1 MSFGKEVR
9 VELARVYPGR
19 PCCRAAELAA
29 VFRCEAE
36 AGPGRI
42 GAPAVAVGHA
52 ALARK
57 VYQLLRQSGCETG
70 LEIRKGDRRP
80 QRRAYR
86 VEVQAGAERLWPML
100 EEACGPLEGDGVPQK
115 TCCLRAYLRGA
126 FLCRGSL
133 SSPEK
138 GYHLEFRFER
148 EAVAASVVRAL
159 AALGL
164 EGRRTRR
171 RGAHVVYLKD
181 SEQIVEALKEM
192 GARKAIFE
200 MENVRIV
207 KGMRNRVNR
216 LVNSETA
223 NVEKT
228 VNAALAQLEAI
239 RIIDEQV
246 GLDSLPLPLRSLAR
260 LRLQHPYASLREL
273 GELLTP
279 KVSKSGVSYR
289 MNQLMDR
296 ARKLAE
302 AGARRGAPGGI

>member
-1 MSFGKEVR
+1 MPRFAFLAGEGVSPGVSLRAGGRGRFG
-9 VELARVYPGR
+9 
-19 PCCRAAELAA
+19 
-29 VFRCEAE
+29 
-36 AGPGRI
+36 
-42 GAPAVAVGHA
+42 GAP
-52 ALARK
+52 
-57 VYQLLRQSGCETG
+57 
-70 LEIRKGDRRP
+70 
-80 QRRAYR
+80 
-86 VEVQAGAERLWPML
+86 
-100 EEACGPLEGDGVPQK
+100 
-115 TCCLRAYLRGA
+115 
-126 FLCRGSL
+126 
-133 SSPEK
+133 
-138 GYHLEFRFER
+138 
-148 EAVAASVVRAL
+148 L

-171 RGAHVVYLKD
+171 EARVVYLKD

-302 AGARRGAPGGI
+302 AGDEARGAQEEYDSLKWND